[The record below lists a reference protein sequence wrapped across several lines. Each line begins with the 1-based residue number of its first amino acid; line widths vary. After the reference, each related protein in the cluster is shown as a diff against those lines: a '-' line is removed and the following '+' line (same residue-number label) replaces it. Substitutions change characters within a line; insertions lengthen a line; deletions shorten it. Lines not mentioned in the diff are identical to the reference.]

1 MIVDY
6 YKNIGESMSDV
17 INRFKIEYNLNKLE
31 KVAFAGRLDPLAH
44 GIVRLLTHNDK
55 IYKDQECNHN
65 KIYTYSVI
73 ESFQTD
79 TYDIMGLIN
88 GTKDFQEDCFDNRNI
103 VQEYPKYSSKTINI
117 DGKMVRLWDA
127 AKNNLIK
134 EDTQMP
140 TKDVTIFFNKKES
153 SATIH
158 GKDLLDLII
167 SRINMVQGDF
177 RQKEI
182 IELWEKNIDINNI
195 NKEYKLGFYRAKI
208 SSGGYVRSIAHS
220 MNSTAFDIY
229 RVSYE

>member
-44 GIVRLLTHNDK
+44 GIVRLLTHTDK

-88 GTKDFQEDCFDNRNI
+88 GTKDFHENCFENSQNI

-134 EDTQMP
+134 EDIKIP

-153 SATIH
+153 IATIQ
-158 GKDLLDLII
+158 GELLLDLII

-182 IELWEKNIDINNI
+182 LALWTKNIDIN
-195 NKEYKLGFYRAKI
+195 KDYKIGHYKIKI
-208 SSGGYVRSIAHS
+208 SSGGYVRLMANS
-220 MNSTAFDIY
+220 MNSVAFDIC